1 MLDIDSDGL
10 LKSVR
15 KLLLFLITNNIL
27 GREKMGQDSSLGRT
41 FDHKT

>member
-15 KLLLFLITNNIL
+15 KLLFLITNNIL